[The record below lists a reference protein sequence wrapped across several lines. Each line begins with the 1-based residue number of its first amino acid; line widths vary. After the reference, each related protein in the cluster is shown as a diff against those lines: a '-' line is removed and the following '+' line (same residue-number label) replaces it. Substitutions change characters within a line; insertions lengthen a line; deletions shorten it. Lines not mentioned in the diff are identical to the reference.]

1 MAGEK
6 QAGPSTEQTDEVHP
20 EILAHANGP
29 EVLNVWG
36 RKAVLGDESKTSYWA
51 LLTRC
56 SVHRKQASAAQQVRN
71 VVQGAGCD
79 PWKNK

>member
-36 RKAVLGDESKTSYWA
+36 RKAVPGDESKTSY
-51 LLTRC
+51 
-56 SVHRKQASAAQQVRN
+56 
-71 VVQGAGCD
+71 
-79 PWKNK
+79 